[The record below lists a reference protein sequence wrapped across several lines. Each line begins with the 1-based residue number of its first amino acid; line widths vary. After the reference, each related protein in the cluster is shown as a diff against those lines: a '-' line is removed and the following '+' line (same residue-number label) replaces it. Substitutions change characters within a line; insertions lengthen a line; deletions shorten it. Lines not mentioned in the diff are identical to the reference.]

1 MQVVAEKRTKDVAL
15 WQYAAAFLTMIDGD
29 AKSARQYIQKAE
41 QMKTTSFLQDNI
53 RILRIILDALVG
65 NYDNSFENQIL
76 KDLKWLDKKITDNL
90 TEEITKG
97 YIRYEMSIFFNY
109 SMFYYNDMMR
119 KITLSVMFPQYMKR
133 GKEAKALLLA
143 GMASERLRTLTNYR
157 QEIKK
162 GKSSYSWNIDFYT
175 DIFNVIDSVSI
186 DGVIQYKQLIHKKNG
201 TPLDQFLA
209 ERCYYNSDYLNEII
223 GTKYMRT
230 LQFDKAV
237 EYLSLVKSGYEES
250 LNIHEYLCYA
260 PFADPYLE
268 KKPPMVIPDYKLSFA
283 TQMYDLQKIMNTAKS
298 KETKSEAM
306 YRYAIGL
313 TQTTSNCWAL
323 LHYRKGLFYRY
334 GYDKFDNWKIHLD
347 SIATTYFDEV
357 YSASASRELKAKCLI
372 MKAWLNKDD
381 SYDYDYKSDKKKW
394 NKQSIYAQCSNLLFE
409 KYDKTDVYRSLK
421 RECDTFYSY
430 ITSD

>member
-1 MQVVAEKRTKDVAL
+1 MCVQKCAHFMKVTIDVICDKRRVL
-15 WQYAAAFLTMIDGD
+15 SNGSYPLVMRLTQN
-29 AKSARQYIQKAE
+29 KKRKY
-41 QMKTTSFLQDNI
+41 I
-53 RILRIILDALVG
+53 RIGISLDSK
-65 NYDNSFENQIL
+65 YWDS
-76 KDLKWLDKKITDNL
+76 DKNKPKNNCPD
-90 TEEITKG
+90 K
-97 YIRYEMSIFFNY
+97 
-109 SMFYYNDMMR
+109 
-119 KITLSVMFPQYMKR
+119 
-133 GKEAKALLLA
+133 
-143 GMASERLRTLTNYR
+143 

-162 GKSSYSWNIDFYT
+162 GDKPHSWNIDFYT
-175 DIFNVIDSVSI
+175 DIFKSVDTVSVN
-186 DGVIQYKQLIHKKNG
+186 GVIQYKQLIHKKNG

-283 TQMYDLQKIMNTAKS
+283 TQMYDLQKIMNTARS

-347 SIATTYFDEV
+347 SIATTCFDEV
-357 YSASASRELKAKCLI
+357 YSVSASRELKAKCLI

-409 KYDKTDVYRSLK
+409 QYDKTDVYRELK

-430 ITSD
+430 IASD